1 MIKAAIFDV
10 DGTLFDSMPFWM
22 NAGTNFLQS
31 LGSTTTEDLG
41 NVLLSMSLEEGA
53 EYLVKNYLPNM
64 TASEVL
70 GGIIDVMNDAYKN
83 LIPLK
88 KGAKNLLKKLSQN
101 NIPVAIA
108 TATDRSLLEVAL
120 ERLEI
125 SEYINQI
132 FTCSECKTTKSV
144 PDIYLKACDALGAI
158 PEQTVVFE
166 DTLLAVSTACKAG
179 FVVAAVRDDASAK
192 DYEQI
197 KEKAHIVIEDFDE
210 FNLEIKK

>member
-31 LGSTTTEDLG
+31 LGNTTTEDLG

-70 GGIIDVMNDAYKN
+70 GGIVDVMNDAYKN

-166 DTLLAVSTACKAG
+166 DTLLAVSTACDAG
-179 FVVAAVRDDASAK
+179 FIVAAVKDLASVK

>member
-22 NAGTNFLQS
+22 NAGKNFLQS

-70 GGIIDVMNDAYKN
+70 GGIVDVMNDAYKN

-120 ERLEI
+120 KRLEI

-144 PDIYLKACDALGAI
+144 PDIYLKACDALGATS
-158 PEQTVVFE
+158 EQTVVFE
-166 DTLLAVSTACKAG
+166 DTLLAVSTACDAG
-179 FVVAAVRDDASAK
+179 FIVAAVKDLASAK

>member
-22 NAGTNFLQS
+22 NAGKNFLQS

-53 EYLVKNYLPNM
+53 EYLVKNYLPKM
-64 TASEVL
+64 TASDVL
-70 GGIIDVMNDAYKN
+70 GGIVDVMNDAYKN

-144 PDIYLKACDALGAI
+144 PDIYLKACDALGATS
-158 PEQTVVFE
+158 EQTVVFE
-166 DTLLAVSTACKAG
+166 DTLLAVSTACDAG
-179 FVVAAVRDDASAK
+179 FIVAAVKDLASAK

-197 KEKAHIVIEDFDE
+197 KQKAHIVIEDFDE

>member
-70 GGIIDVMNDAYKN
+70 GGIVDVMNEAYKN

-120 ERLEI
+120 ERLKI

-144 PDIYLKACDALGAI
+144 PDIYLKACDALGATS
-158 PEQTVVFE
+158 EQTVVFE
-166 DTLLAVSTACKAG
+166 DTLLAVSTACDAG
-179 FVVAAVRDDASAK
+179 FIVAAVKDLASAK

>member
-31 LGSTTTEDLG
+31 LGNTTTEDLG

-70 GGIIDVMNDAYKN
+70 GGIVDVMNNAYKN

-88 KGAKNLLKKLSQN
+88 KGAKNLLKKFFLFIRLFNKPFSWTR
-101 NIPVAIA
+101 ISTKFITKF
-108 TATDRSLLEVAL
+108 TA
-120 ERLEI
+120 
-125 SEYINQI
+125 
-132 FTCSECKTTKSV
+132 
-144 PDIYLKACDALGAI
+144 
-158 PEQTVVFE
+158 
-166 DTLLAVSTACKAG
+166 
-179 FVVAAVRDDASAK
+179 
-192 DYEQI
+192 
-197 KEKAHIVIEDFDE
+197 
-210 FNLEIKK
+210 KKRI

>member
-22 NAGTNFLQS
+22 NAGKNFLQS

-70 GGIIDVMNDAYKN
+70 GGIVDVMNDAYKN

-144 PDIYLKACDALGAI
+144 PDIYLKACDALGATS
-158 PEQTVVFE
+158 EQTVVFE
-166 DTLLAVSTACKAG
+166 DTLLAVSTACDAG
-179 FVVAAVRDDASAK
+179 FIVAAVKDLASAK
-192 DYEQI
+192 DFEQI

>member
-22 NAGTNFLQS
+22 NAGKNFLQS
-31 LGSTTTEDLG
+31 LGNTTTEDLG

-70 GGIIDVMNDAYKN
+70 GGIVDVMNEAYKN

-144 PDIYLKACDALGAI
+144 PDIYLKACDALGATS
-158 PEQTVVFE
+158 EQTVVFE
-166 DTLLAVSTACKAG
+166 DTLLAVSTACDAG
-179 FVVAAVRDDASAK
+179 FVVAAVKDLASAK